1 MRIQMVV
8 RISGSRNGVDWPQV
22 GGVFDVPE
30 VEAHD
35 LISAGIARV
44 PVRSVETATA
54 RTPETATRKGLT
66 KKDI

>member
-1 MRIQMVV
+1 MKVQMVV

-22 GGVFDVPE
+22 GGVFDVPDAE
-30 VEAHD
+30 GYD
-35 LISAGIARV
+35 LIFSGIARV
-44 PVRSVETATA
+44 PVKRVETATA